1 MTRRERWIPYAF
13 LLPAFLGLL
22 IFQLVPIVFG
32 LGRSLYATGFG
43 ELAGRLNFVGLQN
56 FRDLFADPVFWNA
69 LKVTLLFNLIVNPLQ
84 IGLALGVAILLN
96 AKLRGIGLF
105 RVLFYLPVGVSL
117 TVTTII
123 WGLLLNPDSGL
134 VNGLLTRLGLPAQP
148 FFQDPSQALLSLIL
162 LVTWK
167 GVAYWM
173 LILLAGLQSIPRSL
187 YEAADVDGAS
197 GLQAFRSVTL
207 PLMRRPLSFVLVSDT
222 VVNFLLFGPVYILT
236 KGGPQGSTHLL
247 MYEAF
252 RSGFIGIDLGR
263 ATAVTAVIFVFV
275 ATLVALQT
283 WLLREDR

>member
-13 LLPAFLGLL
+13 LLPAFAGLL
-22 IFQLVPIVFG
+22 VFQLVPIVFG
-32 LGRSLYATGFG
+32 LGRSLFATGFG
-43 ELAGRLNFVGLQN
+43 DLAGKLKFVGWGN

-69 LKVTLLFNLIVNPLQ
+69 LKVTLLFNVVVNPLQ
-84 IGLALGVAILLN
+84 IALALGVAVLLN
-96 AKLRGIGLF
+96 ARLRAIGLF

-134 VNGLLTRLGLPAQP
+134 VNGVLTSLGLPAQP
-148 FFQDPSQALLSLIL
+148 FFQDPSQALGSLIL

-173 LILLAGLQSIPRSL
+173 LILLAGLQGIPKSL
-187 YEAADVDGAS
+187 YEAANVDGAT
-197 GLQAFRSVTL
+197 GLQVFWRVTL
-207 PLMRRPLSFVLVSDT
+207 PLMRRPLAFVLVSDT

-263 ATAVTAVIFVFV
+263 ATAVTAVVFVFV
-275 ATLVALQT
+275 ATLVAVQS
-283 WLLREDR
+283 WLLREDG

>member
-43 ELAGRLNFVGLQN
+43 ELAGRLNFVGFQN

-96 AKLRGIGLF
+96 ARLRGIGLF

-187 YEAADVDGAS
+187 YEAADVDGAT
-197 GLQAFRSVTL
+197 GTQAFWSVTL

-275 ATLVALQT
+275 ATLVGLQT